1 MTPESRGWVPSV
13 VHVPTRAC
21 NSCVSS
27 CMEVRPRA
35 GPRLSGLRRPDTF
48 RPVTETTWLDATAQA
63 ELVRTGEAS
72 PAELV
77 EAAIARIEKVNPQL
91 DAVIRE
97 RFDAA
102 RDDARGELPDG
113 PFRGVPMLLK
123 DIGCHLAGEETRY
136 GTSFLAGVRWP
147 TDSYLGRALKDA
159 GLVPLGR
166 TNVPEFG
173 TTVTT
178 EPACNPP
185 ARNPWNPAHST
196 GGSSGGSAAAVAAGL
211 VPIAHANDGGG
222 SIRIPASECGLVGL
236 KPTRGRVSQGP
247 LIGEAWAGGTI
258 DGAVTRTVRDAAGVL
273 DVISQPMPGDPYYAP
288 PLPRPLAREVGADPG
303 RLRIGVL
310 DRPGLVDYL
319 DDPQCRA
326 AVASAARL
334 LESLG
339 HHVEESAPADMFEE
353 EFLRHFSAIIAADV
367 EATMQAFE
375 SVLRRPIGDDEIEP
389 RNAAYRRAGKALG
402 AVAYLDSR
410 AWFGMWARRMADW
423 WNGHDLLLTPT
434 LGAPPPELGWFTA
447 AGPEHEGS
455 RIASFIPYTA
465 QFNMTGQPAISLPLH
480 WTPGGLPVGVQLVAA
495 YGREDILIR
504 VASQLEQAAPWTG
517 RRPPVHA

>member
-1 MTPESRGWVPSV
+1 M
-13 VHVPTRAC
+13 
-21 NSCVSS
+21 
-27 CMEVRPRA
+27 
-35 GPRLSGLRRPDTF
+35 
-48 RPVTETTWLDATAQA
+48 WLDATAQA
-63 ELVRTGEAS
+63 DLVRRGEVS
-72 PAELV
+72 PLELA
-77 EAAIARIEKVNPQL
+77 EAAIARIETVNPKL
-91 DAVIRE
+91 DAVIRT

-102 RDDARGELPDG
+102 RREAAGDLPDG
-113 PFRGVPMLLK
+113 PFRGVPILFK
-123 DIGCHLAGEETRY
+123 DLGCVVAGE
-136 GTSFLAGVRWP
+136 P
-147 TDSYLGRALKDA
+147 TAFGLGPMRDVAIPVTSYLAEQFRAA
-159 GLVPLGR
+159 GFVALGR
-166 TNVPEFG
+166 TNVPELG

-178 EPACNPP
+178 EPRSFPP
-185 ARNPWNPAHST
+185 ARNPWDPGHST

-211 VPIAHANDGGG
+211 VAVAHANDGGG

-258 DGAVTRTVRDAAGVL
+258 DGAVTRTVRDTAGVL
-273 DVISQPMPGDPYYAP
+273 DVISAPIPGDPYYAP
-288 PLPRPLAREVGADPG
+288 PLPGPLAREVGADPG

-310 DRPGLVDYL
+310 DRPGLEGYL

-339 HHVEESAPADMFEE
+339 HHVEESAPQAMLEE
-353 EFLRHFSAIIAADV
+353 EFLRHFNVIIAADV
-367 EATMQAFE
+367 EATMRAFE

-389 RNAAYRRAGKALG
+389 RNAEYRRAGKALG

-447 AGPEHEGS
+447 AGPEREGS
-455 RIASFIPYTA
+455 RIVSFIPYTA

-504 VASQLEQAAPWTG
+504 VASQLEQAAPWTD
-517 RRPPVHA
+517 RHPPVRA